1 MEFQVI
7 IPYSFIS
14 LFYLLFVICIVA
26 ASNVV
31 ASRNPVYSL
40 LNLVLFFLVGSL
52 HLLTLGVDFL
62 AFVFM
67 IVYVGAL
74 GVLFLF
80 VVIMLNI
87 KAIKANAYKFKKEVP
102 VTLLFSL
109 GVLFFVTY
117 DLDSSYQTDR
127 IFIDKLLYE
136 NFAVGRVD
144 YLKHFDQVTPIKAL
158 GFTLYTKYLVHFV
171 LCGLIL
177 LVAIIG
183 AIVLTSKSRLEKSK
197 VSENASKQH
206 IRSASIGKYKIS
218 TSI

>member
-1 MEFQVI
+1 MELLNHLQ
-7 IPYSFIS
+7 SGFIS
-14 LFYLLFVICIVA
+14 FFYLLFVICILA

-74 GVLFLF
+74 AVLFLF

-87 KAIKANAYKFKKEVP
+87 KANAFKFKKEVP
-102 VTLLFSL
+102 AILILSL
-109 GVLFFVTY
+109 GVVFLVTY
-117 DLDSSYQTDR
+117 DLDSSYPPHSMYTGELLPANYRHVDY
-127 IFIDKLLYE
+127 IKLL
-136 NFAVGRVD
+136 
-144 YLKHFDQVTPIKAL
+144 DQVTPIKAL
-158 GFTLYTKYLVHFV
+158 GFALYTKYLIHFV

-177 LVAIIG
+177 LVAMIG

-206 IRSASIGKYKIS
+206 IRSASIGKYKS
-218 TSI
+218 A

>member
-1 MEFQVI
+1 MELQI
-7 IPYSFIS
+7 QNGFIS

-62 AFVFM
+62 AFVFI

-74 GVLFLF
+74 AVLFLF
-80 VVIMLNI
+80 VVMILN
-87 KAIKANAYKFKKEVP
+87 IKANAYKFKKEVP
-102 VTLLFSL
+102 LILLFSL
-109 GVLFFVTY
+109 GILFLVTY
-117 DLDSSYQTDR
+117 DLDSSYPPYH
-127 IFIDKLLYE
+127 IYE
-136 NFAVGRVD
+136 SESFRPVN
-144 YLKHFDQVTPIKAL
+144 YLKLFDQVTPIKAL
-158 GFTLYTKYLVHFV
+158 GFALYTKYLVHFV

-177 LVAIIG
+177 LVAIVG

-197 VSENASKQH
+197 ASENASKQH
-206 IRSASIGKYKIS
+206 IRSASIGKYKM
-218 TSI
+218 TTTNQPL

>member
-1 MEFQVI
+1 MEIQYNTI
-7 IPYSFIS
+7 SSFIG
-14 LFYLLFVICIVA
+14 LFYALFVVCILA

-62 AFVFM
+62 AFVFI

-74 GVLFLF
+74 AVLFLF

-87 KAIKANAYKFKKEVP
+87 KANAYKFKKEVP
-102 VTLLFSL
+102 LILLFSL
-109 GVLFFVTY
+109 GILFLVTY
-117 DLDSSYQTDR
+117 DLDSSYLTHEMYLE
-127 IFIDKLLYE
+127 KLLHKKY
-136 NFAVGRVD
+136 AIRPVD
-144 YLKHFDQVTPIKAL
+144 YVKHFDQVTPIKAL

-197 VSENASKQH
+197 ASENASKQH
-206 IRSASIGKYKIS
+206 IRSASIGKYK
-218 TSI
+218 TSSNL